1 MSHNNYRNYNNYHNQ
16 NRQNNQNGYQ
26 PTNNVK
32 TPAPNATSNIQPAV
46 VTVETVV
53 DEHKVEE
60 PKSVFGVVSGCSKLN
75 IRKSPSPNGNV
86 ICAVD
91 EKTELMIILEES
103 TSEWYKVC
111 NSAGLNGFCMKKY
124 VTVKE

>member
-16 NRQNNQNGYQ
+16 NNRTSCQ
-26 PTNNVK
+26 PTH
-32 TPAPNATSNIQPAV
+32 I
-46 VTVETVV
+46 VETSSTSAVTNVQSAPVLDAEVV
-53 DEHKVEE
+53 QPIIVEE
-60 PKSVFGVVSGCSKLN
+60 PKPVFGVVSDCAKLN

-86 ICAVD
+86 ICTVN
-91 EKTELMIILEES
+91 ENTKLMIILEES
-103 TSEWYKVC
+103 TAEWYKVC